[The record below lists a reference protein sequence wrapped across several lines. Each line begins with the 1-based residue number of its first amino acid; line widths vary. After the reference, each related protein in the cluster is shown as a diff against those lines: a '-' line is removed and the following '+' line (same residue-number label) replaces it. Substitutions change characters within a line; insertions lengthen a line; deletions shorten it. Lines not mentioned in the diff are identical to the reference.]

1 MQVIV
6 HYPKEEAAQHELAV
20 RVAQCHADAV
30 MRYIRELPCSREQK
44 IALMDAIINAKST

>member
-6 HYPKEEAAQHELAV
+6 HYPKEETAQHELSA

-30 MRYIRELPCSREQK
+30 IRYIREQPWTREQK
-44 IALMDAIINAKST
+44 LALIDLILNVKSK